1 MFWKFYGQSQ
11 RQSVSFHVAVPSQS
25 KVQPTIIVLR
35 LTRIKKH
42 PQESSPC
49 SKETKLVTN
58 QRLKSLS
65 DPIYTMSSLR
75 QWLCYL
81 YFLLSC
87 IKRFVFRN
95 MRQTHAQIER
105 HVFQFCV
112 CQLIFRTDIYYFWI
126 SFGVTAQL
134 HKCLKP

>member
-11 RQSVSFHVAVPSQS
+11 RQSASFHVAVPSQS

-49 SKETKLVTN
+49 SQEESTIEI
-58 QRLKSLS
+58 SLGS
-65 DPIYTMSSLR
+65 HQHHVFPRISLQTMAL
-75 QWLCYL
+75 LFV
-81 YFLLSC
+81 FLLSC